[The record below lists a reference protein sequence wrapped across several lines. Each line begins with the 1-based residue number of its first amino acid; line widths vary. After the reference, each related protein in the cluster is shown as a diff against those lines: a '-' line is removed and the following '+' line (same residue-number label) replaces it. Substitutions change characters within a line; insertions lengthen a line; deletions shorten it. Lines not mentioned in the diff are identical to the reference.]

1 MGRAMVGWSPQEAM
15 AMERRHILEGEKRVA
30 RQKVLVSE
38 LIAKHYDQIASTASE
53 LLGVLQESLELSRSR
68 LRELESQFG
77 EPSNRNSDVVEKKV
91 KRALEY
97 GARQH

>member
-30 RQKVLVSE
+30 RQKALVGE
-38 LIAKHYDQIASTASE
+38 LVVKRRDRNASIASE

-68 LRELESQFG
+68 LRELESRFEEQ
-77 EPSNRNSDVVEKKV
+77 SNRNSDVVEN
-91 KRALEY
+91 KRP
-97 GARQH
+97 